1 MPATS
6 PLNLA
11 PATDPVVKRV
21 ENYNGVTDANGLWTV
36 VHTPAFP
43 ATPDLTTYVS
53 SDNPDYT
60 LTLVSQSAS
69 GFQVKVQRRS
79 TATVVGIT
87 VIVPGWT
94 VVSGASVAARAQ
106 EK

>member
-1 MPATS
+1 MPVTS

-21 ENYNGVTDANGLWTV
+21 ENYSGVTDANGLWSVT
-36 VHTPAFP
+36 HTPSFP
-43 ATPDLTTYVS
+43 AAPDLTTYIA

-60 LTLVSQSAS
+60 LTVVTQTAS
-69 GFQVKVQRRS
+69 GFQVKVQKRN
-79 TATVVGIT
+79 TASVAGIT
-87 VIVPGWT
+87 VIIPGWT